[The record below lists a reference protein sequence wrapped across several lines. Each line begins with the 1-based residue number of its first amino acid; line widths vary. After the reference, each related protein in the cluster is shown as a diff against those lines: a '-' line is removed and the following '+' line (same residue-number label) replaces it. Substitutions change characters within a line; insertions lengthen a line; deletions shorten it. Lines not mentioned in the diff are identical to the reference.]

1 MIEITVGLPMYRSR
15 YIGWLALESLCR
27 QKDVNFDWELL
38 IMEEK
43 DDALGL
49 DVIRQYI
56 PRLKENRCV
65 RLEYYSLEEWVP
77 LSYKWKELADKSSDS
92 SGFLLQAADCYSQ
105 PHRLRETY
113 DLFKRDQ
120 DPDWVQSKKGFFYD
134 IGSDS
139 TVVFNH
145 DLCMVSTLQGHKS
158 HPCSLNMAVKTS
170 LLKKIEHHAV
180 KKSVDSF
187 LFRRLSELKGSPLEV
202 GWNLSENWR
211 YGVDTHGLNNIS
223 LQRGASIKQ
232 AVPPFEATN
241 EEMSNVLPEDIW
253 EKLLQC
259 QKTALER
266 RYYALGRK
274 KRGVYAV

>member
-1 MIEITVGLPMYRSR
+1 
-15 YIGWLALESLCR
+15 
-27 QKDVNFDWELL
+27 
-38 IMEEK
+38 
-43 DDALGL
+43 
-49 DVIRQYI
+49 
-56 PRLKENRCV
+56 
-65 RLEYYSLEEWVP
+65 
-77 LSYKWKELADKSSDS
+77 
-92 SGFLLQAADCYSQ
+92 
-105 PHRLRETY
+105 
-113 DLFKRDQ
+113 
-120 DPDWVQSKKGFFYD
+120 
-134 IGSDS
+134 
-139 TVVFNH
+139 
-145 DLCMVSTLQGHKS
+145 
-158 HPCSLNMAVKTS
+158 MAVKTS